1 MKPFAFVAALMLAA
15 GPALAAHCPA
25 DMAKIDE
32 ALASGTELSEAELT
46 EVKALRAK
54 GEELHNAGD
63 HGASVEELGKAMEI
77 LGIE

>member
-1 MKPFAFVAALMLAA
+1 MKPFAFAAALMLAA
-15 GPALAAHCPA
+15 APALANHCPT

-46 EVKALRAK
+46 EVKALRAE
-54 GEELHNAGD
+54 GEELHKAGD
-63 HGASVEELGKAMEI
+63 HAASVEELGKAMEI